1 MSEFDENKIRRLD
14 LTVLLIFLGLMRARK
29 ASDVAGQLGLTNSSI
44 SHALRRLRDVFDD
57 ELFMR
62 RPHGLEPTS
71 FALAIEP
78 DIRRSVEA
86 IQAALVG
93 PPEFDP
99 AGAQA
104 TLRVAAN
111 DREMAT
117 LVPSVFAAVADE
129 APHLDMAVQSLA
141 RDESLQRLADGSLDF
156 AIGFY
161 HQPGAQFESHA
172 IRTEAYLVAARKD
185 HRIWRNKLTLDTYT
199 QHKHV
204 LVSGDGSLRGIVDQ
218 TLEEQGVDRRVCLAV
233 PSFLAALSILS
244 RSDFVATL
252 PAGLVKEHAG
262 SFGLRHAEPPLD
274 IRSFSVTL
282 LTHRRNAKS
291 PLHQWCIG
299 KFQQIASQT
308 NG

>member
-86 IQAALVG
+86 VQAALVG
-93 PPEFDP
+93 PPQFDP
-99 AGAQA
+99 ALAKA

-117 LVPSVFAAVADE
+117 LVPSVFAEVANE

-141 RDESLQRLADGSLDF
+141 RDESLQRLAVGVWILRSAFTTSPAHNLKVMPSEPRPILWPRGQIILCGSP
-156 AIGFY
+156 I
-161 HQPGAQFESHA
+161 
-172 IRTEAYLVAARKD
+172 
-185 HRIWRNKLTLDTYT
+185 
-199 QHKHV
+199 
-204 LVSGDGSLRGIVDQ
+204 
-218 TLEEQGVDRRVCLAV
+218 
-233 PSFLAALSILS
+233 
-244 RSDFVATL
+244 
-252 PAGLVKEHAG
+252 
-262 SFGLRHAEPPLD
+262 
-274 IRSFSVTL
+274 
-282 LTHRRNAKS
+282 
-291 PLHQWCIG
+291 
-299 KFQQIASQT
+299 
-308 NG
+308 